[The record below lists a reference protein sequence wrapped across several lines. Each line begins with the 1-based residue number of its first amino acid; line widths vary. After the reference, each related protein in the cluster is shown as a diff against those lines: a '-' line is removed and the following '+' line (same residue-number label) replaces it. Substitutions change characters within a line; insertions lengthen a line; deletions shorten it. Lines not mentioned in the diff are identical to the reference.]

1 MLTVPS
7 YFVLSL
13 LISVVVVFVDVVFVV
28 VVTAREQTRAVQFA
42 MLL

>member
-13 LISVVVVFVDVVFVV
+13 LISVVVVFVDVV
-28 VVTAREQTRAVQFA
+28 TAREQTRAVQFA